1 MYSKFLVSI
10 NYLLLYNNIIYNMIY
25 TIIIFV
31 CRSWVERFT
40 DAEQVD
46 SIIAELSEKDKP
58 FW

>member
-1 MYSKFLVSI
+1 
-10 NYLLLYNNIIYNMIY
+10 MIY

-31 CRSWVERFT
+31 CRSWVERFP